1 MRGYSVP
8 QTIGSV
14 QWLTQHEISTMT
26 GFAISKV
33 RSVVQVLDA
42 VDQIETRIDPKDGKS
57 RLVRESDLDIIKKA
71 LNRGEV

>member
-1 MRGYSVP
+1 
-8 QTIGSV
+8 
-14 QWLTQHEISTMT
+14 MT

-71 LNRGEV
+71 LNRGEE